1 MQGGALEME
10 EDGDE
15 DVVGELGPVPGPPHM
30 AHAVSLQYC
39 HWIVNRHFL
48 KARQNFRKARYL

>member
-1 MQGGALEME
+1 MQGGALEVE

-30 AHAVSLQYC
+30 AHAVALQYC
-39 HWIVNRHFL
+39 HWIVL
-48 KARQNFRKARYL
+48 